1 MIIKVKFLRGFMDSP
16 GRGSIPEPVGNN
28 VPEEGSRVKEHQ
40 ILGQRSN
47 Q

>member
-16 GRGSIPEPVGNN
+16 GRVSIPEPVGNN
-28 VPEEGSRVKEHQ
+28 VPEDGARVKEHQ